1 MPTAGVGGHPLY
13 PEPPPGIDRLHHLP
27 TVEASI
33 GYWEAVRLR
42 AIRSR
47 NPELERT
54 AMGLRLSYEA
64 ARNRLCQALPPPPQ
78 CRPGRGDV
86 RPG

>member
-1 MPTAGVGGHPLY
+1 MPTEGVGGYPLY
-13 PEPPPGIDRLHHLP
+13 PEPPPGIARLHHLP

-33 GYWEAVRLR
+33 RYWEAVRVR

-54 AMGLRLSYEA
+54 AMGLRLSYEG
-64 ARNRLCQALPPPPQ
+64 ARKMLLQARPTPPRR
-78 CRPGRGDV
+78 RPGRGDV